1 MTYLYLKLITVNYHV
16 FQCLTALFE
25 GTWEHRQRK
34 LEMEKTAREAAQ
46 STQMMEAGRHHIGDF
61 LPPEELNKFMNKY
74 KVY

>member
-1 MTYLYLKLITVNYHV
+1 MH
-16 FQCLTALFE
+16 LFE

-34 LEMEKTAREAAQ
+34 LEMEKTAREATQA
-46 STQMMEAGRHHIGDF
+46 TQMMDVGSHHIGDF